1 MLVMWLMLNLLMS
14 THQFMETGQLRMQNQ
29 SYINFYKKI
38 ELQPI
43 TDTAPLGLITTS
55 KKIKTNPVSDK

>member
-1 MLVMWLMLNLLMS
+1 
-14 THQFMETGQLRMQNQ
+14 METGQLRMQNQ

-55 KKIKTNPVSDK
+55 KKIQANPVSDK